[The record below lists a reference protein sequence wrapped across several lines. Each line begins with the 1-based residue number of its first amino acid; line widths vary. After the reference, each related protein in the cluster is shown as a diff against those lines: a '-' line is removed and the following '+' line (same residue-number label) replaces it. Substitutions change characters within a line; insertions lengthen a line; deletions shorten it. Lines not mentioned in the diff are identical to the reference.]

1 MTKLLG
7 FADIVAGLLFVA
19 SFYHLDFPR
28 GMAMAFGICL
38 MLKGIIFIM
47 NFFSLIDIAA
57 GVLLVFS
64 LTSAVPSFV
73 LMGLAIFL
81 GLKGLVSLFTFS

>member
-7 FADIVAGLLFVA
+7 FIDIIAGLLILA

-28 GMAMAFGICL
+28 GMAIAFGICL
-38 MLKGIIFIM
+38 ILKGIVFIM

-57 GVLLVFS
+57 GVLLVFA
-64 LTSAVPSFV
+64 LTSSVPAFILV
-73 LMGLAIFL
+73 ALAAFL
-81 GLKGLVSLFTFS
+81 GLKGLASLISF